1 MVTPASSTP
10 PAIDYTDKDFRS
22 LREAMLRLAQ
32 QRLPE
37 WTDQSPADLGML
49 LVDLFAY
56 VGDVVLYYQD
66 RIASELFPT
75 TATERESVVDLLR
88 LIGYELSPATP
99 AVADLLLTFPL
110 PAGPQT
116 VSVPQGAR
124 FATRPP
130 SGATT
135 EFTYLGPKLDLVLLS
150 DQLRPG
156 VDEEGRPVVRYD
168 GLPVEQSH
176 PVAPVVIGSS
186 SGEPNQTFRLPDQAV
201 VVDSVVVQV
210 DEGAGWVTW
219 DRRDSLLFDIAP
231 DGRAVFA
238 HPEDRTYQ
246 LLIDGTG
253 TAHVVFGSGRR
264 PPVGTGNVR
273 ASYRTCA
280 GAAGNVPAGAVVA
293 AITPI
298 PGLGSVVNPAGAAGG
313 GDAERS
319 DHAIRY
325 APFAFRSTNRAVTA
339 SDYVALAHSTGTVAK
354 VRARSQSWNQI
365 DLYVAPTADVLL
377 PVPEALRSRLL
388 GYFEDKRMAGTL
400 VRVLDAQAVAVD
412 IAVELVVDERFVPDA
427 VVAGVDRAVS
437 DLLAFDAVDFGHTLY
452 QSDVFAVAESVDGVL
467 GATLTRFRRA
477 DRPAPDLDAELARFH
492 LPPLAQ
498 LPAFLRDAVSVD
510 VPGSG
515 TIDIGEFEIPVLG
528 TLDVRIR
535 ATS

>member
-1 MVTPASSTP
+1 MTTPV

-49 LVDLFAY
+49 MVDLFAY

-66 RIASELFPT
+66 RIASELFPS
-75 TATERESVVDLLR
+75 TATERTSVVDLLR

-99 AVADLLLTFPL
+99 AVADLMLTFPL

-116 VSVPQGAR
+116 VSLPHGAR
-124 FATRPP
+124 FATTKTDD
-130 SGATT
+130 GAAV

-156 VDEEGRPVVRYD
+156 VDDEGRPVVRYD

-176 PVAPVVIGSS
+176 VVDPVVLGSS
-186 SGEPNQTFRLPDQAV
+186 TGEPNQTFRLPDQAV
-201 VVDSVVVQV
+201 VVDSVVVEV
-210 DEGAGWVTW
+210 HEGAGWVTW

-238 HPEDRTYQ
+238 HPEARTYQ
-246 LLIDGTG
+246 LLFDGTG
-253 TAHVVFGSGRR
+253 TAHVVFGAGRR

-273 ASYRTCA
+273 AGYRTCR
-280 GAAGNVPAGAVVA
+280 GAAGNVAAGT
-293 AITPI
+293 ITSATTQVPS
-298 PGLGSVVNPAGAAGG
+298 LRSVVNPGAAAGG

-339 SDYVALAHSTGTVAK
+339 SDYVALAQRTGTVAK
-354 VRARSQSWNQI
+354 VRARSLSWNQI
-365 DLYVAPTADVLL
+365 DLFVAPTGDTLR
-377 PVPEALRSRLL
+377 PIPEALRNRLL

-400 VRVLDAQAVAVD
+400 VRVLDAQAVAID
-412 IAVELVVDERFVPDA
+412 ISVELVVDERFVADA
-427 VVAGVDRAVS
+427 VVAGVEKAVAG
-437 DLLAFDAVDFGHTLY
+437 LLAFDTVDFGHTLF
-452 QSDVFAVAESVDGVL
+452 QSDVFAAAESVDGVL
-467 GATLTRFRRA
+467 GATVGRFRRQ
-477 DRPAPDLDAELARFH
+477 DRPALDLEAELARFN

-510 VPGSG
+510 VSG
-515 TIDIGEFEIPVLG
+515 DGRIDIGEFEIPAIG
-528 TLDVRIR
+528 RLDVRVR
-535 ATS
+535 TGP